1 MAILSP
7 HLIISNTGDISVTRG
22 VDVAFSVTFKAND
35 VAVDLTGYT
44 VYFTVRKNQDV
55 TDADDSEAIIS
66 QEYTSIAVELAP
78 AQNITVSLNASTSD
92 SASIL
97 SQVLTGLNTA
107 LTGAI
112 TASDT
117 ILQAFGRVA
126 WALTWRMPKHAI
138 TIGYDSSCDIV
149 YNSTQDFTVKML
161 EAIDLALTS
170 STFDTPRKIIVKRGT
185 YFQDTVL
192 DLPFDPR
199 LAIEGMPRWET
210 AFGTAGV
217 LVQWRGTGYAGVAP
231 YQVSLKGNT
240 LLPIAICQML
250 ALIVVKRQGAFI
262 LIDVILTLWEMERQ
276 TTSLGLKA
284 HTRPNLGFL
293 IVGLL
298 IQQG

>member
-1 MAILSP
+1 MA
-7 HLIISNTGDISVTRG
+7 DIQIEINPTPNI
-22 VDVAFSVTFKAND
+22 T
-35 VAVDLTGYT
+35 
-44 VYFTVRKNQDV
+44 
-55 TDADDSEAIIS
+55 
-66 QEYTSIAVELAP
+66 VELAP

-170 STFDTPRKIIVKRGT
+170 STFDTPRKIIVKRGK
-185 YFQDTVL
+185 
-192 DLPFDPR
+192 
-199 LAIEGMPRWET
+199 
-210 AFGTAGV
+210 
-217 LVQWRGTGYAGVAP
+217 
-231 YQVSLKGNT
+231 LKY
-240 LLPIAICQML
+240 LL
-250 ALIVVKRQGAFI
+250 KF
-262 LIDVILTLWEMERQ
+262 
-276 TTSLGLKA
+276 
-284 HTRPNLGFL
+284 N
-293 IVGLL
+293 
-298 IQQG
+298 